1 MVQIRSTELFVAC
14 FVCCGGGG
22 GRREHIMNVQVS
34 VVDDESLVRSSACD
48 PHGAALGVSESKWHV
63 LAIFSFVSF

>member
-1 MVQIRSTELFVAC
+1 
-14 FVCCGGGG
+14 
-22 GRREHIMNVQVS
+22 MNVQVS